1 MYTDD
6 YQEVWAL
13 TDDKFLEFDGEQIE
27 NEILSMEYLTENG
40 YNAEIAFDISK
51 SKYSTSDAH
60 PVAEPM
66 FWFKLLTEEN
76 DSKRAQN
83 AL

>member
-1 MYTDD
+1 VYTDD

-13 TDDKFLEFDGEQIE
+13 TDKFLEFDGEQIE
-27 NEILSMEYLTENG
+27 NEILEYLTENG

-60 PVAEPM
+60 PDAEPM
-66 FWFKLLTEEN
+66 FWLKLLTEEN

>member
-1 MYTDD
+1 VYTDD

-13 TDDKFLEFDGEQIE
+13 TDKFLEFDGEQTE
-27 NEILSMEYLTENG
+27 NEILEYLTENG

-60 PVAEPM
+60 PGAEPM
-66 FWFKLLTEEN
+66 FWLKLSLTEEN